1 MDNDVD
7 VAGLGRRIRHKQF
20 LLLLGHL
27 PVALPASLL
36 AAGLVG
42 WEFRKQVDQEIL
54 LVWVGALVVLSV
66 GRILVSWYFMRQP
79 DNISRDRQLK
89 WFLLTGAFL
98 SGAVWGM
105 AGLLFFDPGNAY
117 GFAFLIII
125 LGGLLS
131 GALGSHSYYFPTFVA
146 FAIPEFVPLIWKFSH
161 VEGEMYTLITL
172 VMLLFLLLNL
182 YYSKKYENMVTSS
195 IRLQFANDSLLNEL
209 RASNRELHQHSY
221 TDPLTGIGNRR
232 QFDLDMEQTW
242 QVCNTTGATVCLVL
256 MDVDHFKAYNDRYG
270 HPRGDRVLKDIA
282 RVMLEVCEE
291 HKVRGRPMRIGGE
304 EFSLLLKGD
313 LETASRI
320 AETLRLAVGRLY
332 SGEEEQRITAS
343 FGVAMVNPSKGGTRK
358 MLFQAADQALYEA
371 KAGGRDQVVVFDGQG
386 PANQS

>member
-20 LLLLGHL
+20 MLLMGHL
-27 PVALPASLL
+27 PVVLPASLL
-36 AAGLVG
+36 AVGLVG
-42 WEFRKQVDQEIL
+42 WGFWNQVDQEIL
-54 LVWVGALVVLSV
+54 VAWLGALLVLSV

-79 DNISRDRQLK
+79 EDIGRDRQLK

-98 SGAVWGM
+98 SGLAWGM
-105 AGLLFFDPGNAY
+105 AGILFFDPGNAY
-117 GFAFLIII
+117 GFAFLTLI

-161 VEGEMYTLITL
+161 EEGEMYTLITL

-242 QVCNTTGATVCLVL
+242 QVTETTGALVCLIL
-256 MDVDHFKAYNDRYG
+256 MDVDHFKAYNDKYG
-270 HPRGDRVLKDIA
+270 HPQGDGVLKEIA
-282 RVMLEVCEE
+282 RVMLHVCEE

-304 EFSLLLKGD
+304 EFALLLKGD
-313 LETASRI
+313 LEVARNTAEIMRHAI
-320 AETLRLAVGRLY
+320 RNMP
-332 SGEEEQRITAS
+332 GEGEVVTAS
-343 FGVAMVNPSKGGTRK
+343 FGVAMVNPSKGETRK
-358 MLFQAADQALYEA
+358 MLFQSADRALYEA
-371 KAGGRDQVVVFDGQG
+371 KAGGRDQVVVFDGQDLV
-386 PANQS
+386 NQS